1 MKISIIVTGASQLIT
16 LAISDALNNLFL
28 PGAKIFISDMVNHEL
43 EQLRDI
49 PGAQRALDW
58 INEHQSDKIIVV
70 STEVFEEYT
79 FLCTKK
85 PSVKLKN
92 RGEQAAVEIF
102 QKENGRGVDTFIL
115 LLDDADEH
123 ANFLT
128 QPPENVL
135 IMTTSRF
142 LTWIPPLN
150 GEK

>member
-16 LAISDALNNLFL
+16 LAISDSLNTLFL
-28 PGAKIFISDMVNHEL
+28 PDALVFISDMVNHEL
-43 EQLRDI
+43 EQLKDRL
-49 PGAQRALDW
+49 GAQKAMGW
-58 INEHQSDKIIVV
+58 INEHQSDKIIIV

-85 PSVKLKN
+85 PSVKLKH

-135 IMTTSRF
+135 IMTTSKF
-142 LTWIPPLN
+142 LARIPVLD

>member
-1 MKISIIVTGASQLIT
+1 MNISIIVTGASQLIT
-16 LAISDALNNLFL
+16 FAISDSLNNLFI
-28 PGAKIFISDMVNHEL
+28 PEAKVFIPDIVKHEV
-43 EQLRDI
+43 EQFRDR
-49 PGAQRALDW
+49 PGAQSALDW
-58 INEHQSDKIIVV
+58 INEHQSDNVIVY

-85 PSVKLKN
+85 SSIKIKH

-102 QKENGRGVDTFIL
+102 QKENRRGVDIFIL
-115 LLDDADEH
+115 LLDDADDH

-135 IMTTSRF
+135 LLTTPRF
-142 LTWIPPLN
+142 LSWIPPLN

>member
-1 MKISIIVTGASQLIT
+1 MRISIIITGARQLIT

-28 PGAKIFISDMVNHEL
+28 PDAQVFISDMVNHEL

-49 PGAQRALDW
+49 SGAQRALEW
-58 INEHQSDKIIVV
+58 INEHQSDNVIVY

-85 PSVKLKN
+85 PSVKIKH

-102 QKENGRGVDTFIL
+102 QKENELGENTFIL

-123 ANFLT
+123 SNFLT
-128 QPPENVL
+128 KPPENVL
-135 IMTTSRF
+135 LLTTSRF
-142 LTWIPPLN
+142 LTGIPMLN
-150 GEK
+150 GDK

>member
-1 MKISIIVTGASQLIT
+1 MKISIIVTGASQLIK

-28 PGAKIFISDMVNHEL
+28 PEVQVFISDMVNHEL
-43 EQLRDI
+43 EQLSDI

-58 INEHQSDKIIVV
+58 INEHQSDNMIVY
-70 STEVFEEYT
+70 STEVFEEYK

-85 PSVKLKN
+85 PSVKIKH

-102 QKENGRGVDTFIL
+102 QKENGLGVDTFIL

-123 ANFLT
+123 SNFLT

-135 IMTTSRF
+135 IMTTSKF
-142 LTWIPPLN
+142 LTWIPALN
-150 GEK
+150 GDK